1 MSFFSDPVRNLT
13 KVTVLTGYDSTA
25 TTVVLFPG
33 QGVNLPDPVT
43 EGAFN
48 LVWYNSTDYKDP
60 ADDPYVE
67 IVRCTT
73 RTVDTVIIVR
83 AQEET
88 FARNHNIVGKMY
100 SMKMAITAK
109 TVNDLK
115 TVISGYSGY
124 SGSGISGY
132 SGYSGSGISGY
143 SGYSGSGISGF
154 SGYSGSGISGYSGY
168 SGSGISGF
176 SGYSGSGISGYSGY
190 SGYSGIGI
198 SGTSGYSGAGYSG
211 ASGYSG
217 FSGYSGVNA
226 GSDPIPGSSVV
237 DGETNSSSYSGVEL
251 YSGGTQVLL
260 DENTT
265 YGFSL
270 RLIGRRI
277 DVLGDN
283 YDCEVKGTMARG
295 VGLVTAVLSTLLT
308 AIFGSIGLVDSIED
322 VIVEITAN
330 ETLGAI
336 GIFITAPPTSTIK
349 WSGSLNLTK
358 VFGEVVS

>member
-1 MSFFSDPVRNLT
+1 M
-13 KVTVLTGYDSTA
+13 
-25 TTVVLFPG
+25 
-33 QGVNLPDPVT
+33 
-43 EGAFN
+43 
-48 LVWYNSTDYKDP
+48 
-60 ADDPYVE
+60 
-67 IVRCTT
+67 
-73 RTVDTVIIVR
+73 
-83 AQEET
+83 
-88 FARNHNIVGKMY
+88 
-100 SMKMAITAK
+100 
-109 TVNDLK
+109 
-115 TVISGYSGY
+115 
-124 SGSGISGY
+124 
-132 SGYSGSGISGY
+132 
-143 SGYSGSGISGF
+143 
-154 SGYSGSGISGYSGY
+154 
-168 SGSGISGF
+168 
-176 SGYSGSGISGYSGY
+176 
-190 SGYSGIGI
+190 
-198 SGTSGYSGAGYSG
+198 
-211 ASGYSG
+211 
-217 FSGYSGVNA
+217 
-226 GSDPIPGSSVV
+226 
-237 DGETNSSSYSGVEL
+237 